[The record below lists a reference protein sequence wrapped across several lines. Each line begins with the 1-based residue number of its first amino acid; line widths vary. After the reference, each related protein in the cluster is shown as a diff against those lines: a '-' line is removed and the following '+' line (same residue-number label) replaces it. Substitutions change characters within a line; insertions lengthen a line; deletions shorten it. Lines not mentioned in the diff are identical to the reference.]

1 MYHSKNIFFCGG
13 GQMRLYISFS
23 IACIVVHN
31 YLINVLLK
39 CSYVTPPHLQGKT
52 NSILTVLDRR
62 LRVTLLLI

>member
-1 MYHSKNIFFCGG
+1 
-13 GQMRLYISFS
+13 MRLYISFS